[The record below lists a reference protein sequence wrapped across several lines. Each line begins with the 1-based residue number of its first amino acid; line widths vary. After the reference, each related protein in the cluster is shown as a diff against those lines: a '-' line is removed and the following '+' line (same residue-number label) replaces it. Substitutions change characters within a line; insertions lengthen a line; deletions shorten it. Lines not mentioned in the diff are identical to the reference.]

1 MNTVHIH
8 IYDWMNQG
16 MNKLSSDERLP
27 LYQRLRDCLA
37 EQIANNRWRP
47 GEAIPTEAALSAEYC
62 LSTGTVRKAI
72 DMLVNDNILE
82 RQQGRGTFIRRAQ
95 FQSSLFRF
103 FRFQTESGVRQ
114 VPQSRILS
122 VEPVTAPSAVS
133 HALGL
138 IPDAP
143 VIRMIRLRL
152 LDAQPVLTEEIWLPR
167 VQFQA
172 LLEVDLNAQGP
183 LLYPIYEELCGQ
195 VVAYAEETL
204 TAESVSDVYARMLQV
219 QTGSP
224 VVVIERLA
232 RNYAGEPLEWR
243 RSRGHASHFRYSV
256 EIR

>member
-1 MNTVHIH
+1 
-8 IYDWMNQG
+8 MNQ
-16 MNKLSSDERLP
+16 LSSDDRLP
-27 LYQRLRDCLA
+27 LYQRLRDQLA

-47 GEAIPTEAALSAEYC
+47 GEAIPTEAALSSEYC

-72 DMLVNDNILE
+72 DMLVAENILE
-82 RQQGRGTFIRRAQ
+82 RQQGRGTFIRRPQ

-103 FRFQTESGVRQ
+103 FRFQTAAGERR
-114 VPQSRILS
+114 VPESRILS
-122 VEPVTAPSAVS
+122 IEPLLAPSAVS
-133 HALGL
+133 RALGL
-138 IPDAP
+138 MPDAP
-143 VIRMIRLRL
+143 VIRMVRLRL
-152 LDAQPVLTEEIWLPR
+152 LDAQPVLAEEIWLPR

-172 LLEVDLNAQGP
+172 LLETELDRHGP

-204 TAESVSDVYARMLQV
+204 TAEAVSDVHARLLQIPAS
-219 QTGSP
+219 SP

-232 RNYAGEPLEWR
+232 RNYAGQPLEWR